1 MAVTTEIT
9 VRYASYIDLI
19 QATPDERMERVRRGF
34 QPAWL
39 AQLAHDLRVP
49 DRDLALYLGLNRA
62 MLRRRVVDEER
73 LSTQES
79 EGLMAMAS
87 LAGKVIMAC
96 RHPSVERAIVAD
108 PLAWLGRWL
117 RTPVTTGADGRRAP
131 IQYMDVAEGRAVV
144 AAWLSA
150 TLSPDRSP

>member
-1 MAVTTEIT
+1 MAVTSDIT
-9 VRYASYIDLI
+9 VRYASYVDVV
-19 QATPDERMERVRRGF
+19 QATPDERMERVRRGLP
-34 QPAWL
+34 PAWL

-62 MLRRRVVDEER
+62 TLRRRVVDEER
-73 LSTQES
+73 LSMQES

-96 RHPSVERAIVAD
+96 RQPSVERAIVAE

-117 RTPVTTGADGRRAP
+117 RTPVTGAEGRPAP

-144 AAWLSA
+144 AAWLAA
-150 TLSPDRSP
+150 TLRPEGSP